1 MRTNTTLFDSDAV
14 RVRAVRCLAPAGGC
28 GPIEWSAAHTIVF
41 PERGVFVK
49 HVARHISIVA
59 DRAHAVF
66 FTADRPYRVSHPV
79 TGGDDCLVL
88 ELRAAVLADVLNEA
102 DPAAA
107 ESPNLPFRRAAV
119 RLTPGQVVRRRL
131 LRHRLVRHL
140 ADALEVEETATELL
154 RESIRATVAPPPKQ
168 ARTRRNETRRV
179 EMAHATQV
187 SIASRPSA
195 RWTLAALAREVDCSP
210 FHLAHLFRE
219 VTGGTIHQYHVRAR
233 LVAALDDILDTDRGL
248 GAIALDAGFAHH
260 SHFSSA
266 FRQTFGV
273 TPSALRRLATSK
285 EIARL
290 RKFLTALPS
299 TRG

>member
-1 MRTNTTLFDSDAV
+1 MRANTILFESDVV

-28 GPIEWSAAHTIVF
+28 GPIEWSAGHTIVF

-49 HVARHISIVA
+49 HVARHTSVVA

-88 ELRAAVLADVLNEA
+88 ELRPAALADVLNEA

-107 ESPNLPFRRAAV
+107 ETPDVPFRRAAV
-119 RLTPGQVVRRRL
+119 RLSPGLVVRRRL
-131 LRHRLVRHL
+131 LHHRLLRHL
-140 ADALEVEETATELL
+140 ANVLEVEETAAELL
-154 RESIRATVAPPPKQ
+154 REGIRATVARPPKQ
-168 ARTRRNETRRV
+168 ELTRRDGTRQV
-179 EMAHATQV
+179 EMVRATQV
-187 SIASRPSA
+187 TIASLPSV
-195 RWTLAALAREVDCSP
+195 RWTLAELAREVDCSP
-210 FHLAHLFRE
+210 FHLAHVFRE
-219 VTGGTIHQYHVRAR
+219 VTGTTIHQYHVRAR
-233 LVAALDDILDTDRGL
+233 LIAALDDLLDTDRGL

-266 FRQTFGV
+266 FHQAFGV
-273 TPSALRRLATSK
+273 TPSALRRVATSK

-290 RKFLTALPS
+290 RKFLTAPS
-299 TRG
+299 SARG